1 MLCSMGLNN
10 NFAKEVQK
18 MDSKKVKDKLLVRK
32 YVSELGRRLVQEF
45 ISVII
50 LRYVRGI
57 IQMSRQ

>member
-1 MLCSMGLNN
+1 MGLNN
-10 NFAKEVQK
+10 NFAKELQK